1 MSGAPDRSPDQ
12 SAPAR
17 PAPRRAPDRS
27 PRTLIRVARPE
38 EYPRIGAL
46 SVDAY
51 RADGQLVEH
60 YVPFLSD
67 VAARA
72 EHGTILAAVDEET
85 GSVLGTAT
93 FVLPGSPLAEVASE
107 GEAEFRTLAV
117 APDAQGRGVGAA
129 LVRACL
135 DRAATLGCRAVVI
148 CTRDVAATARRLYE
162 RLGFQRAPELDWSPV
177 PGVNLLALRRELP
190 VSATSG

>member
-1 MSGAPDRSPDQ
+1 MSERGI
-12 SAPAR
+12 
-17 PAPRRAPDRS
+17 
-27 PRTLIRVARPE
+27 LVRVADPE
-38 EYPRIGAL
+38 EYPQIGAL

-51 RADGQLVEH
+51 RADGQLPEH
-60 YVPFLSD
+60 YAPFLSD

-85 GSVLGTAT
+85 GAVLGAAT
-93 FVLPGSPLAEVASE
+93 FVLPGSPLAEVSRD

-117 APDAQGRGVGAA
+117 APGAQGRGIGAA

-135 DRAATLGCRAVVI
+135 DRAAGLGCHAVVI
-148 CTRDVAATARRLYE
+148 CTRDVATAAQRLYDK
-162 RLGFQRAPELDWSPV
+162 LGFQRAPELDWSPIA
-177 PGVNLLALRRELP
+177 GVNLLALRHELA

>member
-1 MSGAPDRSPDQ
+1 MSGTPDRSPDQ
-12 SAPAR
+12 SA

-117 APDAQGRGVGAA
+117 APEAQGRGVGAA

-135 DRAATLGCRAVVI
+135 DRAAALGCRAVVI
-148 CTRDVAATARRLYE
+148 CTRDVAAPARRLYE

-177 PGVNLLALRRELP
+177 PGVNLLALRRELA

>member
-1 MSGAPDRSPDQ
+1 MSGDPNRSPAPSGSARLAPRHASDQ
-12 SAPAR
+12 SPGM
-17 PAPRRAPDRS
+17 
-27 PRTLIRVARPE
+27 LIRVARPE
-38 EYPRIGAL
+38 EYARIGAL

-60 YVPFLSD
+60 YVPFLAD

-72 EHGTILAAVDEET
+72 EHGTILAAVDQET
-85 GSVLGTAT
+85 GSVLGAAT
-93 FVLPGSPLAEVASE
+93 FVLPSSPLAEVARE

-117 APDAQGRGVGAA
+117 APGAQGRGVGAA

-148 CTRDVAATARRLYE
+148 CARDMATTAQRLYQ

-177 PGVNLLALRRELP
+177 PGVQLLALRRELA
-190 VSATSG
+190 VSPTSG